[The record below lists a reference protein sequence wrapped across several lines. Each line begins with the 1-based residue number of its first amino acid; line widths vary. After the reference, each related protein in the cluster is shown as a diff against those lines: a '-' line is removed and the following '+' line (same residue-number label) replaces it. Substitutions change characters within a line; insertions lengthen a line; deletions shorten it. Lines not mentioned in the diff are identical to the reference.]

1 MLLCQTASHINADN
15 APRKLGQALASCGS
29 VAGYSGMG
37 MTSASLLAGKPTV
50 CIAPG
55 PENHRTASSV
65 EPFSA
70 GLLLNR
76 HAGANLATL
85 PTAVIDH
92 PFQAWDFN
100 PSTFAAGAD
109 SAITERNGKGFTVY
123 LQQADAAGSTLVLN
137 IAGAVGQGLKAILGD
152 SVVDANGASIELTE
166 GQTQVSFALVSDSDI
181 TADQAGGITVNYQS
195 SSQGTATSNTW
206 GLTLKDAGE
215 TENTLEGDFLVKTEK
230 ASRDITRLDA
240 QNQEVIVVK
249 AGELYYVRDGQGN
262 LAAGS
267 DQPTKKPI
275 LGEVDG
281 QTVIVGYEDI
291 PSDDVTVT
299 TNAIFG
305 GAGKDKING
314 LADSDLLGGFGGN
327 DEIDGG
333 AGNDMIGGGKGS
345 DNIKGGDGDDYIS
358 SSADVIKRQQQ
369 IGKDD
374 VWKNYGL
381 PQGKE
386 AISTQALWGTYKDT
400 QADTDG
406 VTVWAG
412 ITATDTSRTEG
423 DVIDAGAGDDWVIAS
438 WGDDKID
445 GQGGADRL
453 FGGDGNDTITGD
465 SYQSG
470 PGQCEDAITQKS
482 AMLILVK
489 GTGAARNRY
498 KNNSCLRAIY
508 LGYGAK
514 RPLKTNTKV
523 ASHA

>member
-50 CIAPG
+50 CIARG

-65 EPFSA
+65 KPFSA

-109 SAITERNGKGFTVY
+109 SAIAERNGKSFTVY
-123 LQQADAAGSTLVLN
+123 LQQAAAVGSTLVLN

-166 GQTQVSFALVSDSDI
+166 GQTQVSFALISDSDI
-181 TADQAGGITVNYQS
+181 TADQAGGITVNYQGS
-195 SSQGTATSNTW
+195 GAVAGNNATGNTW

-215 TENTLEGDFLVKTEK
+215 TENTLNGDFLVRTEK
-230 ASRDITRLDA
+230 ASRDITGLDA

-299 TNAIFG
+299 NNAIFG

-314 LADSDLLGGFGGN
+314 LSSDELLVGGEGN
-327 DEIDGG
+327 DW
-333 AGNDMIGGGKGS
+333 
-345 DNIKGGDGDDYIS
+345 IS
-358 SSADVIKRQQQ
+358 SAGDANGNRQQ
-369 IGKDD
+369 IGSDPT
-374 VWKNYGL
+374 WSRWGL
-381 PQGKE
+381 PADE
-386 AISTQALWGTYKDT
+386 TAIGTSAIWGTYTRRGT
-400 QADTDG
+400 QGFTS
-406 VTVWAG
+406 TVWRGMARGKRVTG
-412 ITATDTSRTEG
+412 I
-423 DVIDAGAGDDWVIAS
+423 
-438 WGDDKID
+438 K
-445 GQGGADRL
+445 
-453 FGGDGNDTITGD
+453 
-465 SYQSG
+465 Y
-470 PGQCEDAITQKS
+470 
-482 AMLILVK
+482 
-489 GTGAARNRY
+489 Y
-498 KNNSCLRAIY
+498 KNRSCYRSIS
-508 LGYGAK
+508 LGYE
-514 RPLKTNTKV
+514 PNDYKV
-523 ASHA
+523 AI